1 MAKKPKQMLKQQ
13 KITTTQNIIK
23 GGIQITVKQNHR
35 NTTGQNG
42 KAQNQKKGGKQNT
55 PNKQTNKKKII
66 KT

>member
-1 MAKKPKQMLKQQ
+1 MLKQQ

-42 KAQNQKKGGKQNT
+42 KA
-55 PNKQTNKKKII
+55 
-66 KT
+66 